1 MDVQVFRGKLIELF
15 MTHWDYFVWGWVIE
29 VIILVE
35 VFGAFGIVCAFV
47 LSWAFVESL
56 LFF

>member
-47 LSWAFVESL
+47 LCLYFWV
-56 LFF
+56 